1 MLLLDNQY
9 SKIEKDNMLRMLDG
23 CICRVCVS
31 NDPLEIVRMVGFAN
45 DYIAMLAQN
54 RMLQL
59 RNEKEVGN

>member
-1 MLLLDNQY
+1 MRLMD
-9 SKIEKDNMLRMLDG
+9 KPFTRAEKDEMLRMLDG

-31 NDPLEIVRMVGFAN
+31 DDPIEICRMIGFAN

-59 RNEKEVGN
+59 NEENDK

>member
-9 SKIEKDNMLRMLDG
+9 SEIEKDNMLRMLDG